1 MPIEIRV
8 PVLAESVLEAT
19 VGRWL
24 KKEGEPVATGEPV
37 VELETD
43 KVNAEVPADQAGVLQ
58 KILKREGE
66 TVRPGDV
73 LGILAEAPSAE
84 VETPVPSE
92 AEGEGRA
99 TPMARKIAEE
109 LGLDLREVPGTG
121 AGGRVTKEDVQA
133 YARMR
138 EQVEESIQQR
148 PAEEEPAPPV
158 EEVKPPVTPVMT
170 PPTPSARAETRQR
183 LSRRRLTIARRLVE
197 AQHTAAMLTTFNEVD
212 MSAVMALR
220 AKWKERFQQ
229 QYGVS
234 LGFMPFF
241 VKAVIGALREF
252 PQLNAELQGEELVL
266 KHYYD
271 IGIAIGDP
279 EGLVVPV
286 LRDADKMNFVQ
297 IEKAIAQFVEKA
309 RTHTLTLDDLQ
320 GGTFTITNGGV
331 FGSLLSTPILNPPQ
345 VGILGMHRIQER
357 PVVVDG
363 QIVIRP
369 MMYLAL
375 GYDHRVVDGREA
387 VLFLVKVKQL
397 IEDPE
402 RLLLEG

>member
-1 MPIEIRV
+1 M
-8 PVLAESVLEAT
+8 LAESVLEAT

-24 KKEGEPVATGEPV
+24 KKEGDRVATGEPV

-43 KVNAEVPADQAGVLQ
+43 KVNAEVPADQPGVLQ
-58 KILKREGE
+58 QIVRQEGE
-66 TVRPGDV
+66 VVRPGDV
-73 LGILAEAPSAE
+73 LAILSETAEEGSRVQPVEEPTAE
-84 VETPVPSE
+84 S
-92 AEGEGRA
+92 RA
-99 TPMARKIAEE
+99 TPVARRMAEE
-109 LGLDLREVPGTG
+109 LGVDLREVIGSG
-121 AGGRVTKEDVQA
+121 AGGKVTKEDVQA
-133 YARMR
+133 YARLR
-138 EQVEESIQQR
+138 QQVEESIQAEAVAEAAA
-148 PAEEEPAPPV
+148 PAAMEPPASVPPV
-158 EEVKPPVTPVMT
+158 SM
-170 PPTPSARAETRQR
+170 PSTRAETRQR

-220 AKWKERFQQ
+220 TKRKERFQQ

-252 PQLNAELQGEELVL
+252 PQVNAELQGDELVL

-286 LRDADKMNFVQ
+286 LRDADKMTFAQ
-297 IEKAIAQFVEKA
+297 IEKAIASFVEKA
-309 RTHTLTLDDLQ
+309 RNRTLTIEELQ

-375 GYDHRVVDGREA
+375 SYDHRVVDGREA
-387 VLFLVKVKQL
+387 VLFLVRVKQL
-397 IEDPE
+397 VEDPE

>member
-375 GYDHRVVDGREA
+375 SYDHRVVDGREA

>member
-8 PVLAESVLEAT
+8 PMLAESVVEAT

-24 KKEGEPVATGEPV
+24 KREGERVSVGEPL

-43 KVNAEVPADQAGVLQ
+43 KVNAEVPADEAGVLQ
-58 KILKREGE
+58 QILRQEGE
-66 TVRPGDV
+66 VVRPGDV
-73 LGILAEAPSAE
+73 LGVLLELEAAAESGAPTP
-84 VETPVPSE
+84 TPVKE
-92 AEGEGRA
+92 EEEGRA
-99 TPMARKIAEE
+99 TPIARKMAEE
-109 LGLDLREVPGTG
+109 LGIDLRELRGTG
-121 AGGRVTKEDVQA
+121 PGGKVTKEDVQA
-133 YARMR
+133 AARLK
-138 EQVEESIQQR
+138 QQIEESIYEPVVQ
-148 PAEEEPAPPV
+148 EPAVPPPPV
-158 EEVKPPVTPVMT
+158 EERVSLPAAP
-170 PPTPSARAETRQR
+170 ARAETRQR

-286 LRDADKMNFVQ
+286 LRDADKMSFVQ

-309 RTHTLTLDDLQ
+309 RNRTLTLEELQ

-357 PVVVDG
+357 PVVVEG

-369 MMYLAL
+369 MMYVAL
-375 GYDHRVVDGREA
+375 SYDHRVVDGREA
-387 VLFLVKVKQL
+387 VLFLVRVKQL
-397 IEDPE
+397 VEDPE

>member
-8 PVLAESVLEAT
+8 PMLAESVVEAT

-24 KKEGEPVATGEPV
+24 KKEGEHVSTGEPV

-43 KVNAEVPADQAGVLQ
+43 KVNAEVPADQSGVLE
-58 KILKREGE
+58 KILRQEGE

-73 LGILAEAPSAE
+73 LGILAEAGTAE
-84 VETPVPSE
+84 VAVSPVSTEAEAESRVTPV
-92 AEGEGRA
+92 
-99 TPMARKIAEE
+99 ARKIAEE
-109 LGLDLREVPGTG
+109 LGVDIREVPGTG
-121 AGGRVTKEDVQA
+121 AGGKVTKEDVQA
-133 YARMR
+133 YARLR
-138 EQVEESIQQR
+138 EQVEEIGTKR
-148 PAEEEPAPPV
+148 VAEEPTPPAEEM
-158 EEVKPPVTPVMT
+158 KPPS
-170 PPTPSARAETRQR
+170 PPAVAPAPSARGETRQR

-241 VKAVIGALREF
+241 VKVVIGALREF
-252 PQLNAELQGEELVL
+252 PQLNAELQGEDLVI

-286 LRDADKMNFVQ
+286 LRDADKMSFVQ

-309 RTHTLTLDDLQ
+309 RNRTLTLEELQ

-369 MMYLAL
+369 LMYLAL
-375 GYDHRVVDGREA
+375 SYDHRVVDGREA
-387 VLFLVKVKQL
+387 VLFLVRVKQL

>member
-8 PVLAESVLEAT
+8 PMLAESVVEAT
-19 VGRWL
+19 VGKWL
-24 KKEGEPVATGEPV
+24 KQEGERVSVGEPL

-43 KVNAEVPADQAGVLQ
+43 KVNAEVPADEGGVLQ
-58 KILKREGE
+58 KILRHEGE
-66 TVRPGDV
+66 VVRPGDV
-73 LGILAEAPSAE
+73 LGVLLEADAVAGAGVLS
-84 VETPVPSE
+84 SKE
-92 AEGEGRA
+92 AEPEGRA
-99 TPMARKIAEE
+99 TPIARKMAEE
-109 LGLDLREVPGTG
+109 LGIDLRDVRGTG
-121 AGGRVTKEDVQA
+121 PGGKVTKEDVQA
-133 YARMR
+133 AARVKQ
-138 EQVEESIQQR
+138 QVEERSRQ
-148 PAEEEPAPPV
+148 PAAQAPSGSLPSVDERALSAAPPS
-158 EEVKPPVTPVMT
+158 T
-170 PPTPSARAETRQR
+170 RAETRQR

-197 AQHTAAMLTTFNEVD
+197 AQHTAAMLTTFNEID

-220 AKWKERFQQ
+220 ARWKEHFQQ

-252 PQLNAELQGEELVL
+252 PQLNAELQGDELVL

-286 LRDADKMNFVQ
+286 LRDADKMSFAQ

-309 RTHTLTLDDLQ
+309 RNRTLTLAELQ

-345 VGILGMHRIQER
+345 VGILGMHRIQDR
-357 PVVVDG
+357 PVVVEG
-363 QIVIRP
+363 QIVVRP
-369 MMYLAL
+369 MMYVAL
-375 GYDHRVVDGREA
+375 SYDHRVVDGREA
-387 VLFLVKVKQL
+387 VLFLVRVKQL
-397 IEDPE
+397 VEDPE

>member
-8 PVLAESVLEAT
+8 PMLAESVVEAT

-24 KKEGEPVATGEPV
+24 KQEGEQVSVGEPL

-43 KVNAEVPADQAGVLQ
+43 KVNAEVPADEGGVLH
-58 KILKREGE
+58 KILRREGE
-66 TVRPGDV
+66 VVRPGDV
-73 LGILAEAPSAE
+73 LGVLLEAEAVAEAGVSAPAPTME
-84 VETPVPSE
+84 V
-92 AEGEGRA
+92 AEEGRA
-99 TPMARKIAEE
+99 TPIARKMAEE
-109 LGLDLREVPGTG
+109 LGIDLREIRGTG
-121 AGGRVTKEDVQA
+121 PGGKVTKEDVQA
-133 YARMR
+133 IARLK
-138 EQVEESIQQR
+138 QQIEESIH
-148 PAEEEPAPPV
+148 EPVAQEPPTPPSPV
-158 EEVKPPVTPVMT
+158 EERVSPPA
-170 PPTPSARAETRQR
+170 ARAETRQR

-197 AQHTAAMLTTFNEVD
+197 AQHTAAMLTTFNEID

-229 QYGVS
+229 QYGVN

-286 LRDADKMNFVQ
+286 LRDADKMSFAQ

-309 RTHTLTLDDLQ
+309 RNHTLTLEELQ

-345 VGILGMHRIQER
+345 VGILGMHRIQDR
-357 PVVVDG
+357 PVVVEG

-369 MMYLAL
+369 MMYVAL
-375 GYDHRVVDGREA
+375 SYDHRVVDGREA
-387 VLFLVKVKQL
+387 VLFLVRVKQL
-397 IEDPE
+397 VEDPE

>member
-170 PPTPSARAETRQR
+170 PTTPSARAETRQR

-375 GYDHRVVDGREA
+375 SYDHRVVDGREA